1 MTEFLWP
8 GFAVQFDLRDIFES
22 CRGIDALAAIV
33 DRLRPPD
40 DASTDEIEG
49 RLQALIDELDA
60 SPQMRDRCAGAI
72 RQALEGAR
80 LEYALASSG
89 ILPARSFL
97 RELTSRLARR
107 ALPRRASDEIARRRI
122 LEIFD
127 DHRDWRWITAVSLET
142 WATLCSI
149 IAESPRWIA
158 PPTAVD
164 DAINILVQRI
174 GALGLDEELNA
185 KLEDFSTVESPFLEL
200 SATSRRFIDSASP
213 AERCDAFQS
222 LQTTMRKCREAI
234 TELRRNKAEVGT
246 NLRLTKVTRRLLQ
259 QLDRL
264 QTLIH
269 LAHGPSELEGV
280 VCSARLF
287 RNVIEGELT
296 ATSIR
301 RLVAKNTDLVAYQ
314 VTEQGATKG
323 QKYITDTTAGYW
335 HFLRAAL
342 QGGAIVAPFAMIKWW
357 LSGLPLSLGAQGL
370 LYGLNYAVC
379 FSILYLTGSIL
390 ATKQPAVTA
399 SAIAQKIDEATSDDD
414 AVEGVADV
422 VILVWRS
429 QFVSFVGNLA
439 AALPLGVLLTYGLTQ
454 WRGETLVTHDEAQ
467 YLADSVHPFASGAL
481 FYAAVAGICL
491 FVAGLISGAVD
502 NQVIYADIR
511 RRICEHPGLRLL
523 GDTRSAIAD
532 FISNHLGMM
541 TGNIALGF
549 MLGIAGPLGIAL
561 GLPIDIRHIAF
572 SSTEVGIAG
581 YSLPEFAASLS
592 GLIALVGV
600 LGIGF
605 MNFLICFVLTMGAG
619 LDSRGIGFEQTGRL
633 AAILMRRALTRP
645 WEWFLP
651 TSAPSYSLPDSIP
664 RDR

>member
-1 MTEFLWP
+1 MH
-8 GFAVQFDLRDIFES
+8 FDLRDIFETR
-22 CRGIDALAAIV
+22 RGIDALHAIV

-40 DASTDEIEG
+40 GASTDVIER
-49 RLQALIDELDA
+49 RLQALFDALDE
-60 SPQMRDRCAGAI
+60 SPQMRDRCADAI
-72 RQALEGAR
+72 RQAIDGAR

-89 ILPARSFL
+89 ILPAHSFL

-107 ALPRRASDEIARRRI
+107 ALPRRAPDEIARRRI
-122 LEIFD
+122 LAIFD
-127 DHRDWRWITAVSLET
+127 NHRDWRWVTAASLET
-142 WATLCSI
+142 WAKLFSI

-185 KLEDFSTVESPFLEL
+185 KIEDFCTVDSPFLEL
-200 SATSRRFIDSASP
+200 SATTRRFIDGTTSS
-213 AERCDAFQS
+213 ERADAFEA
-222 LQTTMRKCREAI
+222 LQTTISTCREAI
-234 TELRRNKAEVGT
+234 TELRRNKAEAGT
-246 NLRLTKVTRRLLQ
+246 NLRMTKITRRLLQ

-269 LAHGPSELEGV
+269 LTHPPSELDGV
-280 VCSARLF
+280 VCAGRLF
-287 RNVIEGELT
+287 RNVVEGELT

-301 RLVAKNTDLVAYQ
+301 RLIAKNTDLVAYQ

-342 QGGAIVAPFAMIKWW
+342 QGGAIVAPFAVIKLW
-357 LSGLPLSLGAQGL
+357 LSGLPLSLGARGL

-379 FSILYLTGSIL
+379 FTILYLTGSIL

-399 SAIAQKIDEATSDDD
+399 SAIARKIDEATSDDD

-439 AALPLGVLLTYGLTQ
+439 AALPLGVLITYGAIH
-454 WRGETLVTHDEAQ
+454 WRGEALVTPDEAH

-491 FVAGLISGAVD
+491 FAAGIISGAVD
-502 NQVIYADIR
+502 NHVLYADIR
-511 RRICEHPGLRLL
+511 RRISEHPALEFL
-523 GDTRSAIAD
+523 GDTRSSIAD
-532 FISNHLGMM
+532 FASKNLGMM

-572 SSTEVGIAG
+572 SSAELGIAG
-581 YSLPEFAASLS
+581 YTLPEFAASLS

-633 AAILMRRALTRP
+633 SAILLRRAISRP
-645 WEWFLP
+645 WEWFSP
-651 TSAPSYSLPDSIP
+651 TSTPDYSLPDSIP